1 MGDVVSARL
10 LPKRCTPGVCAR
22 GADRWHSPT
31 VAAVRVDRLAVS
43 VIMGGLPKRRRRPI
57 LYGCGWWLVG
67 GLMDGLSIRL
77 RPVIVD
83 RMDGRYPVVARHML
97 VALRRRRPVLTR
109 WWLAAVIMGGLP
121 KRRHRPILYGWW
133 LCHWYFIFIVTLF
146 PSRKWKGH
154 RRPCIAR
161 RWIIHL

>member
-1 MGDVVSARL
+1 ML
-10 LPKRCTPGVCAR
+10 
-22 GADRWHSPT
+22 
-31 VAAVRVDRLAVS
+31 VDRLVVS
-43 VIMGGLPKRRRRPI
+43 MILGGLPKRRRRPI

-109 WWLAAVIMGGLP
+109 WWLAAVIMVVLP
-121 KRRHRPILYGWW
+121 KRRRRPMLYGWW
-133 LCHWYFIFIVTLF
+133 LVGGLMDGLSIRLRPVLHGWLLLRCHPVVV
-146 PSRKWKGH
+146 
-154 RRPCIAR
+154 
-161 RWIIHL
+161 